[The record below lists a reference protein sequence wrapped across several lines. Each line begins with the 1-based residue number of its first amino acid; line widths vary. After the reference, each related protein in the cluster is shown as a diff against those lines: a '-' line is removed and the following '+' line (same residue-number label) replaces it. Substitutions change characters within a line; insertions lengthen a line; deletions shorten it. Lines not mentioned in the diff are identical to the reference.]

1 MANFASAAANYDR
14 NGHYL
19 RVIAGGSSSSFDSQP
34 GRTFPSQ
41 KTNSDRAPGE
51 VESALG
57 QRQLGRR
64 RRQREPIRWLR
75 RSLFAVPVVVLLA
88 AAGTAVAGDGKPSHV
103 EVVAEFADAG
113 AILKGNDVRVDGV
126 HAGIVDRVNWW
137 TTRRT

>member
-51 VESALG
+51 VEDQPWANANSGAVDANG
-57 QRQLGRR
+57 S
-64 RRQREPIRWLR
+64 PIR
-75 RSLFAVPVVVLLA
+75 
-88 AAGTAVAGDGKPSHV
+88 
-103 EVVAEFADAG
+103 
-113 AILKGNDVRVDGV
+113 
-126 HAGIVDRVNWW
+126 
-137 TTRRT
+137 